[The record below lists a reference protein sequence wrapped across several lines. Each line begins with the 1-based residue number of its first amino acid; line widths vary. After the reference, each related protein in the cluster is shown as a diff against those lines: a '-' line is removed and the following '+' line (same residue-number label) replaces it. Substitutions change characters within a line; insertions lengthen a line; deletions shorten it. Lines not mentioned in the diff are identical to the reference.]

1 MYLIG
6 EALVGDGP
14 ELAHVDLIIGEKEGP
29 VGTAFANALS
39 QLSAGHTPLLA
50 VIRPNLLAKPAT
62 LVIPKVTLK
71 KDSQVREIF
80 GPVQAAVA
88 KAVSDCVE
96 EGVFGNAD
104 LESMVIL
111 ASAYLSPD
119 AADYNRIY
127 RYNYGATKLAISRA
141 FEGFPDKKTLL
152 YEKDRAAHAV
162 MGFKVQRLW
171 DPPYLQVALDLV
183 EMAKVIRVLSELPEN
198 DHLIIEAG
206 TPLIKKFGLNII
218 GEIRKIRANA
228 FIIADL
234 KVLDTGN
241 LEARMAADA
250 SADAVVISGLAPL
263 PTLEKAIAE
272 AKKTGIYS
280 IIDMLNVPDPVKV
293 IKSLSMK
300 PDVVELHRA
309 IDAEDTAH
317 VWGNI
322 PALKK
327 AAGKKLLVATAG
339 GIRAN
344 VVKDAMAAGAD
355 ILVVGRAIT
364 ASKDIRNAA
373 EIFLE
378 RMNKEEIDQFRIMT
392 DF

>member
-14 ELAHVDLIIGEKEGP
+14 ELAHIDLLIGDKDGP

-50 VIRPNLLAKPAT
+50 VVRPNLLTKPAT

-71 KDSQVREIF
+71 KDVQIREMF

-88 KAVSDCVE
+88 KAVADSVE
-96 EGVFGNAD
+96 EGVFTD
-104 LESMVIL
+104 RDIDSLVIL
-111 ASAYLSPD
+111 ASIYLAPG

-127 RYNYGATKLAISRA
+127 RYNYGAMKLALRRA
-141 FEGFPDKKTLL
+141 MEGFPDSKTLL
-152 YEKDRAAHAV
+152 YEKDRSTHAV

-183 EMAKVIRVLSELPEN
+183 DMNKVSTVLSDLPEN

-206 TPLIKKFGLNII
+206 TPLIKKYGLEII
-218 GEIRKIRANA
+218 QEIRRLRPNA
-228 FIIADL
+228 FIIADM
-234 KVLDTGN
+234 KILDTGN

-250 SADAVVISGLAPL
+250 SADAVVISGLAPTS
-263 PTLEKAIAE
+263 TLEKAIAE

-280 IIDMLNVPDPVKV
+280 VIDMLNVTDPVKV
-293 IKSLSMK
+293 IRGLKVK
-300 PDVVELHRA
+300 PDIVELHRA

-317 VWGNI
+317 AWGNI

-327 AAGKKLLVATAG
+327 AAGGRLLVATAG
-339 GIRAN
+339 GIRVD
-344 VVKDAMAAGAD
+344 VVKDAVKAGAD
-355 ILVVGRAIT
+355 IIVVGRAIT
-364 ASKDIRNAA
+364 ASKDIHTAA
-373 EIFLE
+373 DLFLE
-378 RMNKEEIDQFRIMT
+378 QLNREEIDQFRVMT

>member
-1 MYLIG
+1 MYLLG
-6 EALVGDGP
+6 EALVGDGA
-14 ELAHVDLIIGEKEGP
+14 ELAHIDLMIGEKEGP
-29 VGTAFANALS
+29 IGAAFANALS
-39 QLSAGHTPLLA
+39 QLSSGHTPLLA
-50 VIRPNLLAKPAT
+50 VVRPNLLTKPVT

-71 KDSQVREIF
+71 KDSQVREMF

-88 KAVSDCVE
+88 KAVADCVE
-96 EGVFGNAD
+96 EGVFGDRD

-111 ASAYLSPD
+111 ASAYLHPE

-127 RYNYGATKLAISRA
+127 RYNYGATKLAINRA
-141 FEGFPDKKTLL
+141 FEAFPDRKTLL
-152 YEKDRAAHAV
+152 FEKDRAAHAV

-183 EMAKVIRVLSELPEN
+183 DMQKVASVLSELPQN

-218 GEIRKIRANA
+218 SEIRKHRPNA
-228 FIIADL
+228 FIIADM
-234 KVLDTGN
+234 KILDTGN
-241 LEARMAADA
+241 LESRMAADA
-250 SADAVVISGLAPL
+250 SADAVVISGLAPV

-280 IIDMLNVPDPVKV
+280 VVDMLNVDDPVKV
-293 IKSLSMK
+293 IKSLSIK

-309 IDAEDTAH
+309 IDAEGSSHA
-317 VWGNI
+317 WGNI
-322 PALKK
+322 AALKK
-327 AAGKKLLVATAG
+327 AAGGKLLVATAG
-339 GIRAN
+339 GIRVN
-344 VVKDAMAAGAD
+344 VVKDALKSGAD

-364 ASKDIRNAA
+364 ASKDVHSAA
-373 EIFLE
+373 EMFLE
-378 RMNKEEIDQFRIMT
+378 ELNKEEIDQFRVMT

>member
-1 MYLIG
+1 MYLVG

-14 ELAHVDLIIGEKEGP
+14 ELAHIDLIIGEKEGP
-29 VGTAFANALS
+29 VGAAFANALS

-50 VIRPNLLAKPAT
+50 VVRPNLLTKPAT

-71 KDSQVREIF
+71 KEVQIREMF

-88 KAVSDCVE
+88 KAVADCIE
-96 EGVFGNAD
+96 EGVFGNQD
-104 LESMVIL
+104 LESLVVL
-111 ASAYLSPD
+111 ASVYLD
-119 AADYNRIY
+119 AGAADFNRIY
-127 RYNYGATKLAISRA
+127 RFNYGATKLALRRA
-141 FEGFPDKKTLL
+141 MEGFPDKATIL
-152 YEKDRAAHAV
+152 YEKDRSAHAV

-183 EMAKVIRVLSELPEN
+183 EMRKVESVLAELPEN
-198 DHLIIEAG
+198 DHLLIEAG
-206 TPLIKKFGLNII
+206 TPLIKKFGLQII
-218 GEIRKIRANA
+218 PEIRKIRPNA
-228 FIIADL
+228 FIIADM

-241 LEARMAADA
+241 LEARMAADS

-280 IIDMLNVPDPVKV
+280 IVDMLNVADPVKV
-293 IKSLSMK
+293 IKSLKVK

-317 VWGNI
+317 AWGDI

-327 AAGKKLLVATAG
+327 AAGGKLLVATAG
-339 GIRAN
+339 GIRVD
-344 VVKDAMAAGAD
+344 VVKDAVRAGAD
-355 ILVVGRAIT
+355 IIVVGRAIT
-364 ASKDIRNAA
+364 ASKDPHTQADL
-373 EIFLE
+373 FLE
-378 RMNKEEIDQFRIMT
+378 QLNREEIDQFRV
-392 DF
+392 

>member
-1 MYLIG
+1 
-6 EALVGDGP
+6 
-14 ELAHVDLIIGEKEGP
+14 
-29 VGTAFANALS
+29 
-39 QLSAGHTPLLA
+39 
-50 VIRPNLLAKPAT
+50 
-62 LVIPKVTLK
+62 
-71 KDSQVREIF
+71 
-80 GPVQAAVA
+80 
-88 KAVSDCVE
+88 
-96 EGVFGNAD
+96 
-104 LESMVIL
+104 
-111 ASAYLSPD
+111 
-119 AADYNRIY
+119 
-127 RYNYGATKLAISRA
+127 
-141 FEGFPDKKTLL
+141 
-152 YEKDRAAHAV
+152 
-162 MGFKVQRLW
+162 
-171 DPPYLQVALDLV
+171 
-183 EMAKVIRVLSELPEN
+183 PEN

-218 GEIRKIRANA
+218 GEIRKIRPNA

-250 SADAVVISGLAPL
+250 SADAVVISGLAPV

-280 IIDMLNVPDPVKV
+280 IIDMLNVPDPVNV

-300 PDVVELHRA
+300 PDIVELHRA

-317 VWGNI
+317 AWGNI

-378 RMNKEEIDQFRIMT
+378 RMNKEEIDQFRVMT

>member
-14 ELAHVDLIIGEKEGP
+14 ELAHIDLIIGEKEGP
-29 VGTAFANALS
+29 VGAAFANALS

-50 VIRPNLLAKPAT
+50 VVRPNLLTKPAT

-71 KDSQVREIF
+71 KDDRIREMF

-88 KAVSDCVE
+88 KAVADCVE
-96 EGVFGNAD
+96 EGVFGNTSI
-104 LESMVIL
+104 ESLVL
-111 ASAYLSPD
+111 LVSVYLGPA

-127 RYNYGATKLAISRA
+127 RFNYGATKLAVRRA
-141 FEGFPDKKTLL
+141 MDGFPDKATLM
-152 YEKDRAAHAV
+152 YEKDRSVHAV

-183 EMAKVIRVLSELPEN
+183 EIQKVTKVLSELPEN

-206 TPLIKKFGLNII
+206 TPLIKKFGLQII
-218 GEIRKIRANA
+218 SDIRKIRPNA
-228 FIIADL
+228 FIIADM

-250 SADAVVISGLAPL
+250 SADAVVISGLAPAS
-263 PTLEKAIAE
+263 TLEKAIAE

-280 IIDMLNVPDPVKV
+280 VIDMLNVPDPVKV
-293 IKSLSMK
+293 LKSLKVK
-300 PDVVELHRA
+300 PEVVELHRA
-309 IDAEDTAH
+309 IDAEGTAH
-317 VWGNI
+317 AWGDI

-327 AAGKKLLVATAG
+327 AAGGKLLVATAG
-339 GIRAN
+339 GIRVD
-344 VVKDAMAAGAD
+344 VVKDAAKAGAD
-355 ILVVGRAIT
+355 IIVVGRAIT
-364 ASKDIRNAA
+364 ASKDIHTAA
-373 EIFLE
+373 DLFLE
-378 RMNKEEIDQFRIMT
+378 QLNREEIDQFRVMT